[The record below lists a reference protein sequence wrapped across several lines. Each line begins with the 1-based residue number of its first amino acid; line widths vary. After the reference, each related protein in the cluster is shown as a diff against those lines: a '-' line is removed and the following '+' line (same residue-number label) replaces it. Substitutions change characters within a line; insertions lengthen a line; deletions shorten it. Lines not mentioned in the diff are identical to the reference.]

1 MLVADADVQSKPP
14 KTSAA
19 VNNLLT
25 AGILGRVKAL
35 GWDPYP
41 KPGGI
46 SDTQT
51 GRGDTGPADS
61 HLGYPR
67 LSRAC
72 CGRTRCP
79 NILYDIRHGRRQET
93 F

>member
-1 MLVADADVQSKPP
+1 MPSKRSRPGSGGIAGSESAPVAYDP

-19 VNNLLT
+19 VNHLLT
-25 AGILGRVKAL
+25 AGILSRVKAL

-72 CGRTRCP
+72 
-79 NILYDIRHGRRQET
+79 
-93 F
+93 